1 CLGDGEKRTPAADV
15 GRLPGTVERAFR
27 RSISSGDNGL
37 EVGMTG
43 TADDIEERKWK
54 NRSATLRW
62 LGRQYS
68 PDVAPEVASRRLKQ
82 WIVGNPILSGLL
94 QENGWTPSQRVLT
107 PKQVEQIVRILGE
120 P

>member
-1 CLGDGEKRTPAADV
+1 
-15 GRLPGTVERAFR
+15 
-27 RSISSGDNGL
+27 
-37 EVGMTG
+37 MTG

-94 QENGWTPSQRVLT
+94 QETDGHLHNGCRLRNRWSRL
-107 PKQVEQIVRILGE
+107 
-120 P
+120 

>member
-1 CLGDGEKRTPAADV
+1 M
-15 GRLPGTVERAFR
+15 
-27 RSISSGDNGL
+27 S
-37 EVGMTG
+37 G

-107 PKQVEQIVRILGE
+107 PKQVEQIIRILGE